1 MYLQN
6 SLVYFLLLFAKDLDH
21 LFGKLAY
28 GSIFLTLDHVVV
40 SQDEMAL
47 VELTQAESAR
57 SGVVGTVIL
66 YTNANDWLSG
76 MAWCSFAVL
85 GGHLKY
91 FDAML
96 LVYGI

>member
-1 MYLQN
+1 MN
-6 SLVYFLLLFAKDLDH
+6 FLLLIAKDLDD

-28 GSIFLTLDHVVV
+28 GGVFLTLDHVVV

-47 VELTQAESAR
+47 VELTQAEPAR
-57 SGVVGTVIL
+57 SGVVGAVIL
-66 YTNANDWLSG
+66 NTNANDWLSG
-76 MAWCSFAVL
+76 MTWCSFAVL